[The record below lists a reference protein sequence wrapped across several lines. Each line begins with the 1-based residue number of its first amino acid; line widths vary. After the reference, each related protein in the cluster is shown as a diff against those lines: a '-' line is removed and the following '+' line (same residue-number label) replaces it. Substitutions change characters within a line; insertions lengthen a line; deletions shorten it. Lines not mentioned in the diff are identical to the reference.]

1 MPTFMHQWS
10 YKDPQVREFLE
21 KPDARARADVVRM
34 SIEAFGG
41 RLLEFFFCFGEYD
54 GVAISEF
61 SDEETAL
68 ACVMLIFGQGRVRS
82 VRTTT
87 LFSPTT
93 VNQSIKIA
101 QTVLEGKDSP
111 APHK

>member
-10 YKDPQVREFLE
+10 YKDPQVRELLE
-21 KPDARARADVVRM
+21 NRAAPARADVVRT

-41 RLLEFFFCFGEYD
+41 RMLEFFFCFGDYD

-61 SDEETAL
+61 PDEETAL
-68 ACVMLIFGQGRVRS
+68 ACLMMIFGQGSVRN

-87 LFSPTT
+87 LFSPTK
-93 VNQSIKIA
+93 VSHSVHIVQA
-101 QTVLEGKDSP
+101 LLDDHPPP
-111 APHK
+111 ARYK